1 MPHPIWCRI
10 GLVFDAAFYDA
21 REVMFCRVSIHE
33 KDRRDESL
41 RVPAQVRAGDS
52 VRSVRVMPVK
62 IPRADP
68 KKCQPAGGRLIQ
80 PNIPGWL
87 PDPRLGMIV
96 RSIVPVTRPEGRETI
111 CTFLRCGTE
120 WDSVIDRTTKNC
132 VRVLKIRIE
141 QTLLGGDH
149 GGICGVADGHQEAL
163 DERIA
168 VGKSVPVLAH
178 VHFQSESNLPHVIQA
193 NYDSRL
199 FSGSRQRWRQQS
211 GQDGDYGDD
220 HEKFD

>member
-1 MPHPIWCRI
+1 
-10 GLVFDAAFYDA
+10 
-21 REVMFCRVSIHE
+21 
-33 KDRRDESL
+33 
-41 RVPAQVRAGDS
+41 
-52 VRSVRVMPVK
+52 MPVK

-141 QTLLGGDH
+141 QTLLG
-149 GGICGVADGHQEAL
+149 CRRKRTRGVADGYQKAL

-178 VHFQSESNLPHVIQA
+178 VHFQSESNLPHVVQA
-193 NYDSRL
+193 NQQARL
-199 FSGSRQRWRQQS
+199 FPRSRQRRQQQS
-211 GQDGDYGDD
+211 GQDGDDGDD
-220 HEKFD
+220 HEQLDEREAGNSGAATTRPGSP